1 MIEQDR
7 RQDQGRA
14 IEGDTHLMT
23 IQNRAR
29 KKKRKRNIKTMKQ
42 KIKRIEKEG

>member
-14 IEGDTHLMT
+14 IEEDTHLMT
-23 IQNRAR
+23 IQNRKR
-29 KKKRKRNIKTMKQ
+29 NRKRNIKTMKQ

>member
-23 IQNRAR
+23 IQNQKRN
-29 KKKRKRNIKTMKQ
+29 RKRNIKTMKQ